1 MPKVVLISNV
11 FHYYYAALA
20 LDRAG
25 YLERYITG
33 PSGRENEAWLGRLG
47 PLGRRLWDERRLA
60 GIAPAA
66 IRRLWLPELAQKVVK
81 RLGSDEAANRICGGL
96 FAKGAARLMGECDTV
111 HFVQAVGWEA
121 ARKAKARGTK
131 VVCDMREEHPAFQL
145 DILSDEARQ
154 LGVQGIVP
162 GSTFKERIL
171 EEIELADHIF
181 CPSSYAKRTFVE
193 RGIRA
198 ERIVVCPYGVDGG
211 QFTPRATEPAAR
223 SEPEARKPFCVLFLG
238 KICMRKGIHYLLE
251 GYRKARLPNAR
262 LVLAGPVDPEYRPV
276 LERYRGLFAETGSVP
291 RSRVQELYA
300 AADVFVIPSL
310 ADSYGLVVSE
320 AMSAG
325 LPVIVSE
332 NTGMADFIVNGREG
346 FVVPIRDSEA
356 IAARLTF
363 LHENRAE
370 CARMGRA
377 GAARA
382 RALDWDN
389 YQNMFTAFYAGE
401 HRAEMSDRI
410 GAAQMSAG
418 HQL

>member
-1 MPKVVLISNV
+1 
-11 FHYYYAALA
+11 
-20 LDRAG
+20 
-25 YLERYITG
+25 
-33 PSGRENEAWLGRLG
+33 
-47 PLGRRLWDERRLA
+47 
-60 GIAPAA
+60 
-66 IRRLWLPELAQKVVK
+66 
-81 RLGSDEAANRICGGL
+81 
-96 FAKGAARLMGECDTV
+96 
-111 HFVQAVGWEA
+111 
-121 ARKAKARGTK
+121 
-131 VVCDMREEHPAFQL
+131 
-145 DILSDEARQ
+145 
-154 LGVQGIVP
+154 
-162 GSTFKERIL
+162 
-171 EEIELADHIF
+171 
-181 CPSSYAKRTFVE
+181 
-193 RGIRA
+193 
-198 ERIVVCPYGVDGG
+198 
-211 QFTPRATEPAAR
+211 
-223 SEPEARKPFCVLFLG
+223 
-238 KICMRKGIHYLLE
+238 
-251 GYRKARLPNAR
+251 
-262 LVLAGPVDPEYRPV
+262 
-276 LERYRGLFAETGSVP
+276 
-291 RSRVQELYA
+291 
-300 AADVFVIPSL
+300 VIPSL